1 MKSLTLKEFQQ
12 KKNRNFQFSAFKIV
26 DNARPFPIQ
35 NMFAK
40 QINTPHGWLAFE
52 LNVLRRL
59 RFDSAILPFTTEPYL
74 GAHLKRWN
82 VRVSAND
89 LMQSAWTKAVA
100 AIENNHEKLS
110 DDEVNL
116 ILEDAYVPHHRLQNT
131 ALRRWFNETDAWWFD
146 NVRQNIEKLVSP
158 IAKAIATSLAMSVGD
173 YVLSFTDETSEFRQP
188 LSTVYKRL
196 QSILPEPFDNNQ
208 NNACQNKPANEF
220 IAENQFDLMFLRLPP
235 AHNQNVRNRFGAAIW
250 REEWIR
256 GNGDF
261 WVDLEKSNADRL
273 GTLIETKYQYL
284 RLIEETLRTA
294 SHIPTWAIAHV
305 EDGFISTQDVVETIG
320 HVRRV
325 DTIFTKDFSELTGAK
340 AVIITA

>member
-1 MKSLTLKEFQQ
+1 I
-12 KKNRNFQFSAFKIV
+12 SAFKTI
-26 DNARPFPIQ
+26 DNTRPFPIQ

-40 QINTPHGWLAFE
+40 QINTPQGWLAFE

-59 RFDSAILPFTTEPYL
+59 KFNSAILPFTSDPHL
-74 GAHLKRWN
+74 GAYLKRWN

-110 DDEVNL
+110 DDEVNV
-116 ILEDAYVPHHRLQNT
+116 ILEDAYVPYHRLQNT

-146 NVRQNIEKLVSP
+146 NVRRNIENLVSP
-158 IAKAIATSLAMSVGD
+158 VAKAIASSLAMSVGD
-173 YVLSFTDETSEFRQP
+173 YVMSFTEETSELRQP

-208 NNACQNKPANEF
+208 NNACQNKPTNEF
-220 IAENQFDLMFLRLPP
+220 IAENHFDLMFLRLPP
-235 AHNQNVRNRFGAAIW
+235 AHNQNGRNRFGTAVW

-256 GNGDF
+256 GNDDF
-261 WVDLEKSNADRL
+261 WVDLEQSNADRL
-273 GTLIETKYQYL
+273 GALIETKRQYL